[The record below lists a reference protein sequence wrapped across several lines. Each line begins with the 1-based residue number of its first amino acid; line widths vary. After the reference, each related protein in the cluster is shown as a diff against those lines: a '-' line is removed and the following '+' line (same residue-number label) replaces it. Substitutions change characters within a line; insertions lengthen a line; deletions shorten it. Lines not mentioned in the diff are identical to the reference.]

1 MEDFEIEV
9 LQRLTKIETQL
20 ESYNQLNLMIDKMD
34 SEIMLL
40 KEKLKRYE
48 KKSNTL
54 EGAVASIVI
63 ALAIAFVSKLLGL

>member
-34 SEIMLL
+34 SEIMVL
-40 KEKLKRYE
+40 KEKFKRYE

-54 EGAVASIVI
+54 EGAVVSIVI